1 MSVINSTT
9 VIVDRFLAEPLV
21 PFHSGVCYSWWKD
34 NTSRFP
40 LLAKLARKYLSAPP
54 TSVPSERLFSSAGH
68 IYTEKRNR
76 LSPDKAEQL
85 LFITGNLELISG
97 YSY

>member
-1 MSVINSTT
+1 MQVCC
-9 VIVDRFLAEPLV
+9 VLYAEPLV

-54 TSVPSERLFSSAGH
+54 TSVLSERLFSSAGD

-85 LFITGNLELISG
+85 LFIKGNLELISG